1 MTLQTRPGQFRH
13 TVILTATAEGLEHF
27 DSLDAMPPLLRA
39 QCLKALDSRSSGT
52 VLIAGQA
59 GADPDRPASESP
71 APPVAAVPQG
81 NNREA
86 LLALWLRLAVAV
98 AAAVA
103 CLLAWRA

>member
-13 TVILTATAEGLEHF
+13 TVILTATGKGLEHV
-27 DSLDAMPPLLRA
+27 DSLDAMPPPLRA

-52 VLIAGQA
+52 VVIAGQA
-59 GADPDRPASESP
+59 GAEPERPAGASA
-71 APPVAAVPQG
+71 APPEAAVPRG
-81 NNREA
+81 RAPEA
-86 LLALWLRLAVAV
+86 LLALWVRLAVAV

>member
-1 MTLQTRPGQFRH
+1 MTLQTRPGEFRH

-39 QCLKALDSRSSGT
+39 QCLQALDSRASGT
-52 VLIAGQA
+52 VVIAGQA
-59 GADPDRPASESP
+59 GAEADLPAGESP

-81 NNREA
+81 KDQEA
-86 LLALWLRLAVAV
+86 LLALWLRVAVAA

-103 CLLAWRA
+103 CLLVWRA